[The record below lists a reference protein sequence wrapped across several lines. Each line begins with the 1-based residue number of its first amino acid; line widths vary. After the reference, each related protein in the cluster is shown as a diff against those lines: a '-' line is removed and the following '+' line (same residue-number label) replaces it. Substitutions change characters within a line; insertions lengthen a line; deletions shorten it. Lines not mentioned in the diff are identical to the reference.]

1 MKDGRTISPGIRVK
15 KRQNYDEFIQ
25 NFRKKL
31 IIEVDIDITEIKTIS
46 IKHTSTALVLYKN
59 PVALLTPK
67 NISKDLLEIMD
78 KQMVSPSDSI
88 LISSNYLK
96 MEHLFNSDIEGKD
109 IKPDDNGSSEMILD

>member
-1 MKDGRTISPGIRVK
+1 MKDGRTISSGIRVK
-15 KRQNYDEFIQ
+15 KRQNYDELIQ

-31 IIEVDIDITEIKTIS
+31 IIEDDITEIKTIS

-59 PVALLTPK
+59 PNPVTLLNPK
-67 NISKDLLEIMD
+67 NITKDLFEIMD
-78 KQMVSPSDSI
+78 KQMVPPSDSI
-88 LISSNYLK
+88 RISSNYLK

>member
-1 MKDGRTISPGIRVK
+1 MKDGRTISSGIRVK
-15 KRQNYDEFIQ
+15 KRQNYDELIQ

-31 IIEVDIDITEIKTIS
+31 IIEDDITEIKTIS

-96 MEHLFNSDIEGKD
+96 MEHLFNSDIEGKE
-109 IKPDDNGSSEMILD
+109 IKPDDNGSSDMILD